1 MEKETFIIRTE
12 WYKSIS
18 KLGVEEKAMLLDNLF
33 NYHNLNNNLINLNN
47 PMVDLVWGL
56 IEPNLRRN
64 IESYDAR
71 KQSSVENGKLG
82 GRPKKEAKS
91 DENNLNNL
99 NKPNDKTQEPNE
111 TLSVSDSVSVSVSE
125 SVPVSESVIV
135 EINTEA
141 SPSFSDIPFSESE
154 DIHLE
159 PEEEKRKKVAPKKEK
174 EFAEVMKSDLDIAYD
189 AFVEMRKKMKGGVTE
204 YALKLIR
211 KELITLS
218 QGDEVT
224 MISILNQST
233 MNSWKGVFPLKN
245 QNQFQQA
252 TPVSKSQQVSE
263 ALAQAKENLKILY
276 PNG

>member
-141 SPSFSDIPFSESE
+141 SPFFSEIHFSESE
-154 DIHLE
+154 DITLE

-174 EFAEVMKSDLDIAYD
+174 EERAEDFRQTLMPYVETYGREMMN
-189 AFVEMRKKMKGGVTE
+189 AFYLYWTESGDGKPKLRFEMEKVFDVQR
-204 YALKLIR
+204 R
-211 KELITLS
+211 LITWH
-218 QGDEVT
+218 GR
-224 MISILNQST
+224 QSGSFS
-233 MNSWKGVFPLKN
+233 NAAKPKK
-245 QNQFQQA
+245 
-252 TPVSKSQQVSE
+252 SKSQQVSE